1 MKHRITSTQADQS
14 LTWKDILDA
23 TTRRLVQARLAA
35 EQSDPVVTLGREYG
49 FTVVN
54 TGGGCEAL
62 SRELGGGLSML
73 LTAPGDPSIPASLSS
88 PVALGLYSD
97 LKDDNLAYW
106 IFPTLREAMAG
117 MPHLSE
123 AGR

>member
-1 MKHRITSTQADQS
+1 MKSHQGDIHTALDRP
-14 LTWKDILDA
+14 LTWRDILEA
-23 TTRRLVQARLAA
+23 STPEPFRARR
-35 EQSDPVVTLGREYG
+35 SDPVVTLAQEYG
-49 FTVVN
+49 WTVAS

-62 SRELGGGLSML
+62 FRELGGGLSVQI
-73 LTAPGDPSIPASLSS
+73 TEPDDPSIPASLSS

-97 LKDDNLAYW
+97 LKDDAIAYW

>member
-1 MKHRITSTQADQS
+1 MNHRTTSTQADQS

-23 TTRRLVQARLAA
+23 TTRR
-35 EQSDPVVTLGREYG
+35 SDPVVALAQEYG
-49 FTVVN
+49 WTVVS

-73 LTAPGDPSIPASLSS
+73 VTEPDDPSIPVSLTS

-97 LKDDNLAYW
+97 LTDDTLAYW
-106 IFPTLREAMAG
+106 IFPTLREALAG
-117 MPHLSE
+117 LPRPSE
-123 AGR
+123 VGR

>member
-1 MKHRITSTQADQS
+1 MNHRITSTQVDQP

-23 TTRRLVQARLAA
+23 TTRR
-35 EQSDPVVTLGREYG
+35 SDPVVTLAQEYG
-49 FTVVN
+49 WTVVS

-62 SRELGGGLSML
+62 SRELGGGLSVL
-73 LTAPGDPSIPASLSS
+73 ITEPDDPSVPVSLSS